1 MNVPIQVTWRG
12 RQYEIDLSGRT
23 SSPTGFERV
32 ALWAPTAEGPLP
44 RDRWIADVLVRGTT
58 TFLEGKGDTAQE
70 ALDALAAQ
78 LPAPLA
84 AGGSC

>member
-1 MNVPIQVTWRG
+1 MNELIKVTWRG
-12 RQYEIDLSGRT
+12 TQYEIDLRGRT

-44 RDRWIADVLVRGTT
+44 RDRWIADVYVRGTT
-58 TFLEGKGDTAQE
+58 HFLEGKGDTAQE
-70 ALDALAAQ
+70 ALDALATQ
-78 LPAPLA
+78 LPAQLV